1 MKVGKKESMKDTQ
14 EESKRLGGKV
24 SKKESM
30 KNMQGSKQ
38 ESR

>member
-1 MKVGKKESMKDTQ
+1 MKDTP
-14 EESKRLGGKV
+14 EKSKRLGGKV